1 MQRSESFD
9 SNARLAKLRDAAID
23 MMCGNESA
31 ALSWLREPKEVFGG
45 ESPLAHAATECGAR
59 DVEDLIGRIHRGV
72 FS

>member
-23 MMCGNESA
+23 MMGGNESA
-31 ALSWLREPKEVFGG
+31 ALNWLREPKEIFGG

-59 DVEDLIGRIHRGV
+59 DVEDLIGRIQCGV

>member
-23 MMCGNESA
+23 MMGGNESA
-31 ALSWLREPKEVFGG
+31 ALSWLRVFGG
-45 ESPLAHAATECGAR
+45 QSPLAHAATECGAR
-59 DVEDLIGRIHRGV
+59 DVEDLIGRIQRGV